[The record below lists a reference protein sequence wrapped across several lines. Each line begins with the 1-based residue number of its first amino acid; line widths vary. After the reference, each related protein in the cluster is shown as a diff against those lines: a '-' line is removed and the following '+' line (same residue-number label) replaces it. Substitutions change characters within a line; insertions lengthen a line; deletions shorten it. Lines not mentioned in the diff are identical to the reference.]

1 MSFAFNLKEARE
13 NKGLTKTDMARFLGV
28 SLTAYS
34 LYEKGEREPPLKNLK
49 KISRMLG
56 VPLDWLVEDTI
67 DNNEEAFEIAS
78 FFWKELYFVVSKS
91 NGIVKLNSEYLSKP
105 LEFKED
111 EFINRSIDF
120 FDKLGYLTGNEDLW
134 EFILFCFKG
143 LDKNLVIE

>member
-56 VPLDWLVEDTI
+56 VPIDSLVEDTI
-67 DNNEEAFEIAS
+67 DNDEEAFEVAS
-78 FFWKELYFVVSKS
+78 FFWKGLYFTASKS
-91 NGIVKLNSEYLSKP
+91 NGIVMLNSKYLSRP
-105 LEFKED
+105 LKFTED
-111 EFINRSIDF
+111 EFIDRSVDF
-120 FDKLGYLTGNEDLW
+120 FDKLGYLTDNGDLW
-134 EFILFCFKG
+134 EFILFCFEG